1 MAYHID
7 AENINLA
14 DLQKRIEETDLVPS
28 RASLLEKLGPKMK
41 ILERHGISTLACL
54 RDELKTAKRLEA
66 VARATGIE
74 VQYLTLLRREVE
86 SYFPKPF
93 ALKNF
98 DWLPASEIAKL
109 QRNGIKDTA
118 ALYEATDTRQ
128 KRTAFVKSSG
138 IDGTVIETLAQLAD
152 LTRVQWA
159 SPTAARMVVESGY
172 KSAAELAK
180 ADPDE
185 LDKAFLRVNAG
196 NRLFKGRIGLRDVKR
211 LIQAARYI

>member
-14 DLQKRIEETDLVPS
+14 DLQKRIEATDLVPS

-41 ILERHGISTLACL
+41 VLEQHGIRTLACL
-54 RDELKTAKRLEA
+54 RDELKTTKRLEA
-66 VARATGIE
+66 VATAMGID
-74 VQYLTLLRREVE
+74 VQYLTLLRREIE
-86 SYFPKPF
+86 GYFPKPF
-93 ALKNF
+93 ALKSF
-98 DWLPASEIAKL
+98 DWLPGNEITKL
-109 QRNGIKDTA
+109 ERNGIKDTA

-128 KRTAFVKSSG
+128 KRTALAKSTG
-138 IDGTVIETLAQLAD
+138 VDGTVLETLAQLAD
-152 LTRVQWA
+152 LTRVQWV
-159 SPTAARMVVESGY
+159 SPTAARMVIESGY

-185 LDKAFLRVNAG
+185 LDEAFIRVNAE
-196 NRLFKGRIGLRDVKR
+196 NRLFKGRIGLRDIKR

>member
-41 ILERHGISTLACL
+41 ALERHGIRTLACL
-54 RDELKTAKRLEA
+54 RDELKTTKRLEA
-66 VARATGIE
+66 VAKATGIE
-74 VQYLTLLRREVE
+74 VQYLTLLRREIE
-86 SYFPKPF
+86 GYFPKPF
-93 ALKNF
+93 ALKSF

-109 QRNGIKDTA
+109 ERSGIKDTA

-128 KRTAFVKSSG
+128 KRTALVKSSG
-138 IDGTVIETLAQLAD
+138 IDGTVLETLAQLAD

-172 KSAAELAK
+172 KSAAELAN
-180 ADPDE
+180 ADPGE
-185 LDKAFLRVNAG
+185 LDEAFVRVNAG
-196 NRLFKGRIGLRDVKR
+196 NRLFKGRIGLRDIKR
-211 LIQAARYI
+211 LIQAARYV